1 MKADLIDWLART
13 GSWAWHVAV
22 ALLVVINAGAGLAVL
37 ATRSQAL
44 VDRWTPRWLAANVAV
59 LGFGLGT
66 PLVTWALRLGLAAL
80 PTFGTTLTAP
90 K

>member
-1 MKADLIDWLART
+1 MRADLIDWLART
-13 GSWAWHVAV
+13 GSWAWHSAV
-22 ALLVVINAGAGLAVL
+22 ALLVVINAAAGLAVL

-59 LGFGLGT
+59 AGFGLGT
-66 PLVTWALRLGLAAL
+66 PLLTWALRLGLAAL

>member
-37 ATRSQAL
+37 GTRSQAL

>member
-44 VDRWTPRWLAANVAV
+44 VDRWTPRWLAANVAG

>member
-1 MKADLIDWLART
+1 
-13 GSWAWHVAV
+13 
-22 ALLVVINAGAGLAVL
+22 
-37 ATRSQAL
+37 

-66 PLVTWALRLGLAAL
+66 PLLTWALRLGLAAL
-80 PTFGTTLTAP
+80 PTFGTTLTVP